1 MYRRRTARKEPTG
14 SFGERIFGRIARRRQ
29 EPGCIVL
36 GDCKSSKSFTLIEL
50 LVVIS
55 IIALLVALLLPA
67 LARARRAANV
77 AVCSSNLKQY
87 ALGLTVYATEFSGGS
102 YPPNDLQ
109 GWGDV
114 LKVWSSASQ
123 AFVRVWP
130 DKTKALT
137 LFEQVICGGNMRMLW
152 CPLDTAYFPSLRV
165 PGVTDPNWP
174 WLRYDSRFGQNYMCG
189 YFRYANLSGTQP
201 GAWLNSG
208 NLYDGAP
215 PIDVGNAQDAIVSDM
230 QLTTPSFLFSVH
242 MDNFFAFT
250 EGELS
255 QFRENNVGYADG
267 HVETHGG
274 QARFD
279 QDLYPYYLQMKY
291 VERTGTNQRYVY

>member
-29 EPGCIVL
+29 EPGSIVL

-152 CPLDTAYFPSLRV
+152 CPLDTIYFPSLSN
-165 PGVTDPNWP
+165 PNAIDPNWP
-174 WLRYDSRFGQNYMCG
+174 WLRYDDRFGENYMCG
-189 YFRYANLSGTQP
+189 YMRLANLSGTLP
-201 GAWLNSG
+201 KDWLNSG
-208 NLYDGAP
+208 NLYDSGP
-215 PIDVGNAQDAIVSDM
+215 PLDVGNAQDAIVTDM
-230 QLTTPSFLFSVH
+230 QLAAPSYLFSVH
-242 MDNFFAFT
+242 MDKWGAYN
-250 EGELS
+250 EGELR

-279 QDLYPYYLQMKY
+279 QDLYPYYPQMKY
-291 VERTGTNQRYVY
+291 VGGAGNQRYVY